1 MTKIGR
7 LILSFVLPPAAV
19 LDKGCGAIFLVSI
32 LTLLGWVPGIVAAL
46 VLGFAY
52 EPRRRV
58 VTIPSRDPDR
68 DEEPYTGPG
77 YDYDGYDDY
86 ADRPRRDLIRLV
98 DGELG
103 EIIEDDGP
111 TPDDFWDDDGRRK
124 RH

>member
-1 MTKIGR
+1 VTKIGR

-52 EPRRRV
+52 EPRRRM
-58 VTIPSRDPDR
+58 VTIPSLDR
-68 DEEPYTGPG
+68 EEESYVEPE
-77 YDYDGYDDY
+77 YDYDGYGDY
-86 ADRPRRDLIRLV
+86 ADRPRRDFIRLV

-111 TPDDFWDDDGRRK
+111 TPDDFWDDDERRK

>member
-7 LILSFVLPPAAV
+7 LILSFILPPAAV

-58 VTIPSRDPDR
+58 VTIPSPDR
-68 DEEPYTGPG
+68 DAEPYIEPE
-77 YDYDGYDDY
+77 YDYAGYEDY
-86 ADRPRRDLIRLV
+86 GDRPRRDFIRLV

-111 TPDDFWDDDGRRK
+111 TPDGFLDDDGRRK